1 MKKNLILLLV
11 LCLVMTS
18 LVGCKKDDTK
28 PAEATATE
36 TETKTETASKEKTE
50 EEEAPAEAKEADV
63 ISGTMTEEFDLSNHE
78 AKESVRLWI
87 PVAQSDEYQDISNM
101 KVMVNGKDSG
111 YEINEDDLGNK
122 MIYVEWKPE
131 DTERKVTYSFDV
143 TRREA
148 LRPEVKEET
157 AIDANEFAPYLVD
170 SKLLNIS
177 GNIKDK
183 AIEITKDK
191 ESVYDKERAIYD
203 WIYDNME
210 RNNDVVGCG
219 TCDVENLLK
228 TLNGKCTDIGSVYI
242 AMSRAIGVP
251 ARETFGVR
259 MSKDDKADMTK
270 GQHCW
275 VEYYQPGTGWFP
287 IDIADVL
294 KGILTKECTK
304 DSKEAIDLKDYFW
317 GNFDANRVGFT
328 TGRDLTLTPA
338 QNEGPLNQFGYPYAE
353 VDGTALDFYNPAEF
367 VYTITYTK

>member
-1 MKKNLILLLV
+1 MKKKLILLLV
-11 LCLVMTS
+11 LSLVLTS

-28 PAEATATE
+28 PAEAPATE
-36 TETKTETASKEKTE
+36 TETKTETASEEKPE
-50 EEEAPAEAKEADV
+50 ETATEAKEAEV
-63 ISGTMTEEFDLSNHE
+63 MSGTMTEEFDLSNHE

-101 KVMVNGKDSG
+101 KVMVNGEDSG

-143 TRREA
+143 SRREA

-157 AIDANEFAPYLVD
+157 AIDANEFAPYLAD

-183 AIEITKDK
+183 AMEITKDK

-219 TCDVENLLK
+219 TGDVENLLK
-228 TLNGKCTDIGSVYI
+228 TLNGKCTDIGSVFI

-304 DSKEAIDLKDYFW
+304 DSQEALDLKDYYW

-328 TGRDLTLTPA
+328 TGRDLTLAPA
-338 QNEGPLNQFGYPYAE
+338 QNETPLNQFGYPYAE